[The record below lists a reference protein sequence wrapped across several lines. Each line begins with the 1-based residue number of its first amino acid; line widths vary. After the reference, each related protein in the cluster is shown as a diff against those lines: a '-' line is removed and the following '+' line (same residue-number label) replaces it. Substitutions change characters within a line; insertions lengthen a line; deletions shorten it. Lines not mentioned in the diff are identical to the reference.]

1 MEIKMVR
8 LILSEEKY
16 EISLPISIIG
26 FLDLEHITTTHQY
39 LKRRYNEFLYC
50 GYLYM
55 SFKKDGLSVIDL
67 KRLLKRNDIVQVI
80 VEFTDGTQN
89 KYNLGDFIN
98 YNNDNPIINILQHIE
113 IKNDFIHLHIGKE
126 EFNPIR
132 YTTVDY
138 IKTYNI

>member
-1 MEIKMVR
+1 MEIKMVK
-8 LILSEEKY
+8 LILGEEKD
-16 EISLPISIIG
+16 EINLPISIIG
-26 FLDLEHITTTHQY
+26 VLDLEHITSTHQY
-39 LKRRYNEFLYC
+39 LKRRYSEFLYC

-55 SFKKDGLSVIDL
+55 CFKKDGLSAIDL
-67 KRLLKRNDIVQVI
+67 KRLLRSNDIIQII

-98 YNNDNPIINILQHIE
+98 YNNDKPIINILQRIE
-113 IKNDFIHLHIGKE
+113 IKNDLIHLHIGKE

-138 IKTYNI
+138 IKTYDI